1 MPEQKSFKTRVKEEA
16 VRCSK
21 IYKDLF
27 VDYDYLLCSEAFT
40 DAEYYIIQAHEDN
53 YEHLT
58 GVGTNLKAATFLN
71 DAITELLRRKI
82 SHFRKG
88 INLRQM

>member
-58 GVGTNLKAATFLN
+58 GVGTNLKAVRLQWDSYVTVFQSQ
-71 DAITELLRRKI
+71 RR
-82 SHFRKG
+82 S
-88 INLRQM
+88 